1 MPNTPCRVYVVC
13 LQKLSRE
20 PDALLAEYFV
30 WFVWTLAGIKIERYV
45 SIRFDFFSFFYKS
58 LNENKFSN
66 VTKMQAI
73 FFFSF
78 WISFYPF

>member
-58 LNENKFSN
+58 LNENKFSS
-66 VTKMQAI
+66 VTKM
-73 FFFSF
+73 
-78 WISFYPF
+78 